1 MTNQMLILS
10 CRGNG
15 FGITQGLA
23 QRDLKQDSK
32 IMSKTIT
39 DTQKEL
45 IRWQKAVSDL
55 KCQLEAQCSD
65 AEGNANKD
73 EAEILNAHLL
83 ILEDPSLVDA
93 VTEAIQ
99 EGQCCVECALNQQV
113 QKLTAKLEGSRNPFI
128 RERAIDI
135 CDIACQLEKTLD
147 VPDTDKK
154 TIKVNSKLKDG
165 LNTHYILVKDLL
177 FPSDI
182 VHFDRNKY
190 NGIVC
195 ARGSWTTHAAILAK
209 SKSIPM
215 AILNDPEDIN
225 KIPDDSE
232 LILDVDK
239 GSLIINPDEEELN
252 YFRETVKRLDE
263 DKLLA
268 DKLKNNLVKLSNGKN
283 IRFEANI
290 SGPES
295 IPEVLESGACG
306 VGLFRT
312 EFLYYDHNN
321 LPSEEEQYQIYL
333 QVLKG
338 MNGLPV
344 TFRTF
349 DIGGDKLVPA
359 LNLPKEMNPFLGY
372 RAIRIA
378 LAEPELFKT
387 QIRAILR
394 ASAGYPIQIMFPMIS
409 SMEELEQA
417 KKLVFSVR
425 DDLKTKNIACA
436 SDFKIGMMVEIPA
449 AAVLADE
456 FAKKCDFFSIGTNDL
471 IQYTLACDRL
481 NEKVQHLYR
490 ADHPAVLNLI
500 RNVAEAAHANGI
512 EVAICGEA
520 AASTDLCKTWVE
532 LGIDALSMSPSLLPK
547 LRLNAFKQGLL
558 KIDC

>member
-1 MTNQMLILS
+1 MINQKQIIS
-10 CRGNG
+10 CQGNG
-15 FGITQGLA
+15 FGMIQGLA
-23 QRDLKQDSK
+23 HRDLKSESK
-32 IMSKTIT
+32 IISQTIT
-39 DTQKEL
+39 DTKKEL
-45 IRWQKAVSDL
+45 LRWQQAISDL

-65 AEGNANKD
+65 AKDHANTD
-73 EAEILNAHLL
+73 ETEILNAHLL

-99 EGQCCVECALNQQV
+99 EGQCCVEFALNEQV
-113 QKLTAKLEGSRNPFI
+113 QKLTAKLESSRNPII

-135 CDIACQLEKTLD
+135 RDIACQLEKLLET
-147 VPDTDKK
+147 PDKD
-154 TIKVNSKLKDG
+154 TIRQMACSKASHS
-165 LNTHYILVKDLL
+165 LNTQYILVKDLL

-182 VHFDRNKY
+182 VHFDENKY
-190 NGIVC
+190 NGIIC

-215 AILNDPEDIN
+215 AILNDPEEIN
-225 KIPDDSE
+225 KIEDDSE
-232 LILDVDK
+232 LILDVDQ
-239 GSLIINPDEEELN
+239 GSLVINPDETEINHYKES
-252 YFRETVKRLDE
+252 VKRLYE

-268 DKLKNNLVKLSNGKN
+268 DELKNKSLKSYTGKI

-295 IPEVLESGACG
+295 IPEVIESGACG

-312 EFLYYDHNN
+312 EFLYYDHEK

-333 QVLKG
+333 KVLKG
-338 MNGLPV
+338 MKGLPV

-349 DIGGDKLVPA
+349 DIGGDKQVPA

-394 ASAGYPIQIMFPMIS
+394 AGAGYPIQIMFPMIS
-409 SMEELEQA
+409 AMEELEQA
-417 KKLVFSVR
+417 KKIVFSVR
-425 DDLKTKNIACA
+425 DDLKLKNIDCA
-436 SDFKIGMMVEIPA
+436 RKFKIGMMVEIPA

-481 NEKVQHLYR
+481 NEKVQYLYR
-490 ADHPAVLNLI
+490 ADHPAVLSLI
-500 RNVAEAAHANGI
+500 RKVAEAAHTNGI

-520 AASTDLCKTWVE
+520 AASTALSRTWVE
-532 LGIDALSMSPSLLPK
+532 LGIDVLSMSPSVLPK
-547 LRLNAFKQGLL
+547 LRLSAYKQGLL